1 MSLNNWIR
9 KYLLSLLGYSL
20 IFLFLFF
27 YSFNIFLGE
36 KSLFD
41 FYKLENKIKNL
52 EKEVKLLKNDEK
64 KIYQK
69 IRLLKSNNLD
79 PDLVSEIAQKKLG
92 LIHQGR
98 VVIKID

>member
-20 IFLFLFF
+20 IFLFLIF

-41 FYKLENKIKNL
+41 FFKLENKIKK
-52 EKEVKLLKNDEK
+52 EKQIFKKIKLLK
-64 KIYQK
+64 I
-69 IRLLKSNNLD
+69 NNLD